1 MHAVQKLT
9 RSEPAGRGARRGVA
23 LTLALVLAGATAAGC
38 GADERGASAAPLP
51 DGAPSDDAG
60 AAAAPNAAAAN
71 DAGPAAAGEADG
83 WQRAPAPYRFGSFEA
98 SPVHVRPRE
107 GGGTDLPPNEYGR
120 VPILMYHLVGD
131 EEGRWARERG
141 NFRRDL
147 QLLYDRGYRPITVAE
162 LIDGHID
169 LPAGYS
175 PVVFTFDDASPGQFS
190 YLEKPDGTL
199 EIDPGSAVGIWLDF
213 QRQHPDWANKATFC
227 MLSGAAA
234 GRSFFGDR
242 GIEGQKT
249 AWRHRKVRWLAEQG
263 FELCNHTLWHM
274 NFSQYGDGPVQEQ
287 LARLQMAVDS
297 AVPGYRIRTLAL
309 PLGIWPKNRELAFA
323 GEWTDPKTG
332 QTITYRNEA
341 VLEVAGGSARS
352 PFDPQ
357 FNPRS
362 LPRVQVWQDELRREL
377 DRIDRTRYVSAGP
390 TQGRPLRGPE

>member
-1 MHAVQKLT
+1 MITSFSRPAPQVARQRPHRLLVFGLMLGAAACS
-9 RSEPAGRGARRGVA
+9 RGEAERAEPAAFDPDTAAVDA
-23 LTLALVLAGATAAGC
+23 PAPEAATAA
-38 GADERGASAAPLP
+38 SAEV
-51 DGAPSDDAG
+51 AG
-60 AAAAPNAAAAN
+60 AL
-71 DAGPAAAGEADG
+71 PA
-83 WQRAPAPYRFGSFEA
+83 RPSSSYRFGSFESA
-98 SPVHVRPRE
+98 PAHVRPRE

-120 VPILMYHLVGD
+120 VPILMYHLIGD
-131 EEGRWARERG
+131 EEGRWARERS

-147 QLLYDRGYRPITVAE
+147 EMLYDRGYRPITVAE
-162 LIDGHID
+162 LIDGRID

-190 YLEKPDGTL
+190 YIERDDGTL

-213 QRQHPDWANKATFC
+213 QRERPDWASKATFC
-227 MLSGAAA
+227 MLSGAEA
-234 GRSFFGDR
+234 GRSFFGNR
-242 GIEGQKT
+242 GIEGQNT
-249 AWRHRKVRWLAEQG
+249 AWRHQKVRWLAENG

-309 PLGIWPKNRELAFA
+309 PLGIWPKNRELAFE
-323 GEWTDPKTG
+323 GSWTDPKTDE
-332 QTITYRNEA
+332 TVTYRNEA

-377 DRIDRTRYVSAGP
+377 DRIETTRYVSAGP
-390 TQGRPLRGPE
+390 TDGRPLRPQN